1 MENSLHKRKAVGFF
15 ALLCFL
21 VLGFAPS
28 ASAIQCPSPDSP
40 NCYKKVHIYN
50 NTDGPIWAV
59 IQAGFQDPDP
69 WLQAAFGDVSKTY
82 AETHYSRVYI
92 NPTTGIPAKTS
103 VTVMVPWYSTL
114 QNDPD
119 PYADWW
125 NGGRIV
131 IFDNQQAIE
140 AAHNQDKGNLLKVT
154 AGSMQFACDGC
165 TSTVKDIFWDKNAF
179 ADGIPFQLLEH
190 TFANVKTTVSPPE
203 IIDLKVG
210 YNISYL
216 DQVYL
221 PIALAPCLKEP
232 CRDDGSDK
240 SAVGYLGTTQS
251 FTDFRTKLRTFRTSM
266 QWPRYNGRLDA
277 DARPRLPGAYNLIT
291 DALNQKVN
299 NNNKTLF
306 TPNSVNSQALNYLV
320 DQWKACTTTGAGCP
334 QTSFY
339 RDVDAFFRDNFQKYL
354 ALTGC
359 GSGFPKPA
367 NLNGEVGQLYLMQ
380 YVYGWVPFNAYCTNL
395 GAGVNALNPFAP
407 NPWPPFSKAI
417 NEYIQLQYNFA
428 GTQLPLLSRLFQL
441 LPTQVA
447 QLGQRL
453 GQQLGQKQLF
463 NPFTLLVHGSQYL
476 NANSYAFSVD
486 DAAGFQSNS
495 GEGLVIAVGGA
506 KGLPNNIPV
515 PKPADF
521 NTDFEI
527 NLGDTKAQNRPEWT
541 KYGICKNVADV
552 EFPPFPPNENN
563 HSRTIVVPIATQNVP
578 CTVTIQD
585 AAGKIYQIQ
594 AKSKVPWPAW
604 TSNRGFDSTVISCP
618 STGTSSWCQNSINE
632 LSRPDEPRFA
642 LITGPSCANPNCNPF

>member
-1 MENSLHKRKAVGFF
+1 MKVSVVQFKLKEFGFL
-15 ALLCFL
+15 ALALMAY
-21 VLGFAPS
+21 APS
-28 ASAIQCPSPDSP
+28 ANAIQCPSPD
-40 NCYKKVHIYN
+40 CFKKVHIYN

-59 IQAGFQDPDP
+59 IQAGFQNPDP
-69 WLQAAFGDVSKTY
+69 WLQAVFNDASKSY
-82 AETHYSRVYI
+82 AETHYSRVYV

-103 VTVMVPWYSTL
+103 VTVTVPWYSTL
-114 QNDPD
+114 LNDPD

-131 IFDNQQAIE
+131 IFDNKDAIA
-140 AAHNQDKGNLLKVT
+140 AAHKQDQGSLIKT
-154 AGSMQFACDGC
+154 AAGSMQFSCDGC
-165 TSTVKDIFWDKNAF
+165 TSTVNDMYSDTKAF

-190 TFANVKTTVSPPE
+190 TFANVKTTESPPQ

-232 CRDDGSDK
+232 CKEDGTDK

-251 FTDFRTKLRTFRTSM
+251 FADFRRKLRTFRTSM
-266 QWPRYNGRLDA
+266 QWPRYKGTLDV

-291 DALNQKVN
+291 DALSQKVN
-299 NNNKTLF
+299 NNNVTLF
-306 TPNSVNSQALNYLV
+306 TPNSLDSQALKNLV

-334 QTSFY
+334 QASFY
-339 RDVDAFFRDNFQKYL
+339 RDVDRFFRDNFQKYL
-354 ALTGC
+354 ALQGC
-359 GSGFPKPA
+359 ESGFPKPA
-367 NLNGEVGQLYLMQ
+367 NLNGDVGQLYLMQ

-395 GAGVNALNPFAP
+395 GAGVNALNPLAP
-407 NPWPPFSKAI
+407 KPWPPFSKAI

-428 GTQLPLLSRLFQL
+428 GTQLPQL
-441 LPTQVA
+441 LQQLPAQVSQLA
-447 QLGQRL
+447 QLGQTL
-453 GQQLGQKQLF
+453 GQSLAQRQLF

-495 GEGLVIAVGGA
+495 GEGLVIAVGGP
-506 KGLPNNIPV
+506 KGLPNNLPV

-541 KYGICKNVADV
+541 KYGICKNVADID
-552 EFPPFPPNENN
+552 FPPFPANENN

-585 AAGKIYQIQ
+585 ADGKTYQIQ

-604 TSNRGFDSTVISCP
+604 NNNRGFDPTVMSCP
-618 STGTSSWCQNSINE
+618 LVGTRTWCQNSINE

-642 LITGPSCANPNCNPF
+642 IITGPSCANRNCNPF